1 MEMRKFLI
9 FIQDEN
15 IFVFLFTAYITEKF
29 IQNKLALKSAKN
41 EPLGKN
47 GMNTIVK

>member
-1 MEMRKFLI
+1 MF
-9 FIQDEN
+9 Q
-15 IFVFLFTAYITEKF
+15 LFHVQTKT
-29 IQNKLALKSAKN
+29 QNKLALKSAKN